1 MKRGNLLR
9 LALLGTMLIA
19 QGAAVADTAQSG
31 VYQTTVPLG
40 SSSALTQLYS
50 YPNKPGGSE
59 SLADT
64 IAHYTTQTTQRDG
77 MPNLTVGVE
86 RSGDQY
92 SARIKSSYYRV
103 FDYKERLPAF
113 LAIGQKAVD
122 ATAQLRKDGK
132 WNDKEWRMYL
142 PLGLAMVDQR
152 SVQLLHFPPDYSLPE
167 QDYLGSK
174 TSQRWESLLELNGV
188 AAADVTR
195 YEAIVDI
202 APIAAPASAG
212 NSLEATYTY
221 YAPYAHGMLEF
232 LTKRQKG
239 TARPVVA
246 YGYPVRNWVQQQF
259 GVALQV
265 MQTGTIKFSDG
276 VSATIIGANHPSYI
290 WYAKDKGFAVA
301 EQVMY
306 QDLAAA
312 CWQATMGNN
321 PEANPAQT
329 ATRCD
334 SGWHARPTDV
344 CELTWQQAFD
354 KTPQE
359 AKQLC
364 QNPPPKSLPPGLDMK
379 RLEREATPFLKR

>member
-1 MKRGNLLR
+1 MKRWSLLR
-9 LALLGTMLIA
+9 SALIA
-19 QGAAVADTAQSG
+19 AALVSQGMVYADTAQTG
-31 VYQTTVPLG
+31 VYQAKVPLG
-40 SSSALTQLYS
+40 SETALTQLYS
-50 YPNKPGGSE
+50 YPNKPGSSE

-64 IAHYTTQTTQRDG
+64 IAHYTTQTAQRDG
-77 MPNLTVGVE
+77 MPNLSVDVTKN
-86 RSGDQY
+86 GDQY
-92 SARIKSSYYRV
+92 SANITSSYYRV
-103 FDYKERLPAF
+103 FDYQKRLPDF

-122 ATAQLRKDGK
+122 ATAQLKKDGK
-132 WNDKEWRMYL
+132 WDDKEWRMYL

-188 AAADVTR
+188 PASDVTL

-212 NSLEATYTY
+212 STLEATYSY

-259 GVALQV
+259 GVSLQV
-265 MQTGTIKFSDG
+265 LDTGTIKFSDG

-301 EQVMY
+301 ETVMY
-306 QDLAAA
+306 QDLTAA

-321 PEANPAQT
+321 PDADPAKT
-329 ATRCD
+329 VKSCD
-334 SGWHARPTDV
+334 SSWHKRPTDV
-344 CELTWQQAFD
+344 CMLTWEQAFD
-354 KTPQE
+354 KSEQE
-359 AKQLC
+359 AKTLC
-364 QNPPPKSLPPGLDMK
+364 QSPQPKSLPRGIDMEK
-379 RLEREATPFLKR
+379 LERNAAPYLH